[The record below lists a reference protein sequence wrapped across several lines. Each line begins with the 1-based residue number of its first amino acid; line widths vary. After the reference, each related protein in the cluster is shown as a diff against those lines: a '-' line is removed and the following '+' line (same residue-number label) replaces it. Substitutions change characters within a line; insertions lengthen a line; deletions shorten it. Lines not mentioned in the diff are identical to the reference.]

1 MYIKVFYKDG
11 EIDCISFIDS
21 FKVIPS
27 KKILLAFRSND
38 SRSLFLDDIKNFI
51 IKDDNL

>member
-1 MYIKVFYKDG
+1 MYIKVYYTDG

-27 KKILLAFRSND
+27 KRLLLAFRGDD